1 MKTAFLILI
10 GSVLIVG
17 IVFGILIWRQTIKFE
32 KKAFAAKMSLD
43 KEIEELGLLEE
54 SKTPIDEF

>member
-1 MKTAFLILI
+1 MEVSKMKTAFLILI
-10 GSVLIVG
+10 GSVFLVG

-32 KKAFAAKMSLD
+32 KKAFAAKIRLD

-54 SKTPIDEF
+54 NED